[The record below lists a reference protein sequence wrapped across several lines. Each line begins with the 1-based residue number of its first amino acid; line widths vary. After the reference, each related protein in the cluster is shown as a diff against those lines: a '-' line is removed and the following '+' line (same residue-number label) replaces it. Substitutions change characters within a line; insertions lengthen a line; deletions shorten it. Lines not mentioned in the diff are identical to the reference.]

1 MVPMDGAD
9 DAPCIMRFRA
19 RGKPLAG
26 RAEERRVF
34 VAPAPGTRDRGAYA
48 SPMVSNIAALMASL
62 AVLPAQT
69 TNWNAV

>member
-34 VAPAPGTRDRGAYA
+34 VAPLGDAPSCGYA